1 MSEFPCLFM
10 VLFSAMLP
18 CFLLDLFELQE
29 MVCLTKHG
37 AALSLCLTSQGVPNA
52 QVMMNMVAIR

>member
-1 MSEFPCLFM
+1 
-10 VLFSAMLP
+10 MLP

-52 QVMMNMVAIR
+52 QVMMNKKCLSCDCVIRPGLLAI